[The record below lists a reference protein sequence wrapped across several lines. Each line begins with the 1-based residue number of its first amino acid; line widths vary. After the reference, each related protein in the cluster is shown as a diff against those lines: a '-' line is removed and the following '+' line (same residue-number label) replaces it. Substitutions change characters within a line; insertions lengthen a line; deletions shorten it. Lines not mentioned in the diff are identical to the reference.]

1 MWRGADRELSQPMSA
16 RLLFGG
22 FAAAAL
28 LGCHPVVASGNNQAP
43 ANVVAAP
50 ETANVVADAT
60 PVAVA
65 AQDGWAQ
72 DPGSKCSFQAPRS
85 LTSGPTNWIG
95 DCAGGKASGL
105 GVLVRRDGGKAV
117 ATFYGEL
124 RGGVPVIGAINVD
137 GGYVVGKFVNGD
149 LVQDELEPQ
158 VRIDSFTVA
167 AKAARAASARFQA
180 QKNAASARFYAD
192 AAKQLDMQ
200 VE

>member
-1 MWRGADRELSQPMSA
+1 MSA

-22 FAAAAL
+22 FAAVAL

-43 ANVVAAP
+43 ANVTASSEASVPVAAAP
-50 ETANVVADAT
+50 
-60 PVAVA
+60 
-65 AQDGWAQ
+65 QDGWSQ

-85 LTSGPTNWIG
+85 LTAGPTNWIG
-95 DCAGGKASGL
+95 ECSDGKASGL

-124 RGGVPVIGAINVD
+124 RSGVPVIGAINVD

>member
-1 MWRGADRELSQPMSA
+1 MSA

-22 FAAAAL
+22 FAAVAL

-43 ANVVAAP
+43 ANVAVASDPSDAPAAVPPANASVAA
-50 ETANVVADAT
+50 
-60 PVAVA
+60 
-65 AQDGWAQ
+65 DGQLVWSQ
-72 DPGSKCSFQAPRS
+72 DPGSKCRFVAPKS
-85 LTSGPTNWIG
+85 LTAGPTNWIG
-95 DCAGGKASGL
+95 ECPGGKASGL
-105 GVLVRRDGGKAV
+105 GVLVRRDAGTAT

-124 RGGVPVIGAINVD
+124 RDGVPVIGAINVD
-137 GGYVVGKFVNGD
+137 GGYVVGKFTGDD
-149 LVQDELEPQ
+149 LVQGDLEPQ

-192 AAKQLDMQ
+192 AAKQLDQQ